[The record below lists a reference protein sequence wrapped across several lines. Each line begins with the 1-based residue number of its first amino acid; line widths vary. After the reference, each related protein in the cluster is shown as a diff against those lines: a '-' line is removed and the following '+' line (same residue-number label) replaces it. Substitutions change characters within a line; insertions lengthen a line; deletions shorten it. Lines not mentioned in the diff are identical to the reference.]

1 MTCYKKVCRYHKI
14 SKAKRKRRRR
24 KTMINKTLP
33 RIPLNHE
40 GEPRCSGRVV
50 AFPQVLWK
58 GSCLSQV
65 FQKRS
70 CLSPGAPE
78 GALPFLFLL
87 EKFEDTKE
95 IIRSHIGKL
104 ISSFLSSCL
113 LLNLQSLSISR
124 CRSRYE
130 FITSQ
135 S

>member
-1 MTCYKKVCRYHKI
+1 MMMMMMMMLSLYLT
-14 SKAKRKRRRR
+14 S
-24 KTMINKTLP
+24 TLSMRVNP
-33 RIPLNHE
+33 DAPE
-40 GEPRCSGRVV
+40 GELPFPRCSGRGV
-50 AFPQVLWK
+50 AFP
-58 GSCLSQV
+58 QV

-78 GALPFLFLL
+78 GTLPFLFLL
-87 EKFEDTKE
+87 GKFEDTKE